1 VMNRTS
7 DRSTLP
13 MPHTRVERDQEPRE
27 HTAGTPTGA
36 RASLVVGRFLFLT
49 RPSCLR
55 LPALPRLPSRCSM
68 VRRSVASASGRWPT
82 TSSLRRRGQSP

>member
-1 VMNRTS
+1 VMNRTR

-27 HTAGTPTGA
+27 HTAETPTGA

-49 RPSCLR
+49 RPSVSAASCFA
-55 LPALPRLPSRCSM
+55 PAPVSLLNGKEKRC
-68 VRRSVASASGRWPT
+68 VR
-82 TSSLRRRGQSP
+82 